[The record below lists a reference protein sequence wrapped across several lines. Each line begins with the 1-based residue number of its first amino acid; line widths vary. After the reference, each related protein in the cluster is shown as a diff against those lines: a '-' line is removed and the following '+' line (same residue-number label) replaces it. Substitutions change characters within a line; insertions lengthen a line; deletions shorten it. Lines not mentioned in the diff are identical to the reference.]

1 MVQNLYK
8 KQQQKNRM
16 VVLIIILGIWVT
28 SDKQWN
34 FLKVEIQWATV
45 K

>member
-8 KQQQKNRM
+8 NWLQISK
-16 VVLIIILGIWVT
+16 IIKGIWIA

-34 FLKVEIQWATV
+34 IQKVEIQWAIFA
-45 K
+45 